1 MKTPRLYNLVVQSE
15 DQNSTLIETLV
26 YALIVFSAVVSFGY
40 AAIQPLIVPADTTA
54 NDSVA
59 ALRA

>member
-1 MKTPRLYNLVVQSE
+1 
-15 DQNSTLIETLV
+15 V
-26 YALIVFSAVVSFGY
+26 YALLVVSAVVSIGY
-40 AAIQPLIVPADTTA
+40 AAIQPVIVPADTTA